1 MFATRFGNAIL
12 RGTNRTVLEPDGDL
26 ADGRESAQN
35 LGWLYLQDIL
45 TGMAKVLIS
54 VPDDLLER
62 IDREARARGS
72 NRSAFLRDAAQRE
85 LGWPD
90 PGALAAAL
98 QRGRAALAAA
108 GAFESAQLI
117 GRDRRARD
125 AADRRRR

>member
-1 MFATRFGNAIL
+1 VFATRFGNAIL
-12 RGTNRTVLEPDGDL
+12 RGTNRTVEPDGDL
-26 ADGRESAQN
+26 AGGRESARN

-62 IDREARARGS
+62 IDREVRARGS

-117 GRDRRARD
+117 GRDRQARD